1 MTSAVFI
8 TALSTGCGQA
18 HVLLPP
24 PVLEET
30 WQYAKLNAL
39 LYTVYIHFKLV
50 FNQV

>member
-1 MTSAVFI
+1 MTGVVFI
-8 TALSTGCGQA
+8 TALSTGCGHA

-24 PVLEET
+24 PLLEET
-30 WQYAKLNAL
+30 WLDAKLNAL